1 MTPGGPFWGGRLL
14 AGSSDQNNVL
24 IQEVE
29 VTTDNAEWLRLN
41 VLNHSHKGYYNLV
54 RLRFPDEEADQSL
67 VAPIDPPS
75 GLEGLRA
82 ALLHEREHRSI

>member
-1 MTPGGPFWGGRLL
+1 M
-14 AGSSDQNNVL
+14 L

-41 VLNHSHKGYYNLV
+41 VAEPAATRLHHALDYDLV
-54 RLRFPDEEADQSL
+54 HLRFPHEEADQVL
-67 VAPIDPPS
+67 VALIDSPP

>member
-1 MTPGGPFWGGRLL
+1 M
-14 AGSSDQNNVL
+14 L

-41 VLNHSHKGYYNLV
+41 VSEPAATRLRHALDYDLV
-54 RLRFPDEEADQSL
+54 RLRFPHEEADQVL
-67 VAPIDPPS
+67 VALIDPPS